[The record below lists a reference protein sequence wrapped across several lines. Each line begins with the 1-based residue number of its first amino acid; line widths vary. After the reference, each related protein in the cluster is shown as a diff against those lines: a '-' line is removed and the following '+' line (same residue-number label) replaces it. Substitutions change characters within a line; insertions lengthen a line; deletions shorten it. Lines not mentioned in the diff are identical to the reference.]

1 MQKFSAHDVVNRDA
15 AIMYIDGKFYE
26 DVTHAAAFQQYL
38 KDIDYKNLKSVKMR
52 PDFNDF
58 EKFSQENNVDIILG
72 HLVKKEDAVY
82 IIYGFE
88 DGIPV
93 EFNSIS
99 QDIKN
104 KFESEYNL
112 PVEDESV
119 HEDSDY
125 NPYANDLTEIEKKT
139 NDRVRELELEQRQ
152 DFYSQL
158 ESLGYYYKE
167 DQGYYTNESINLR
180 IDDDGYTS
188 VTINYIGG
196 EEYMTSVED
205 LFEDL
210 KTELELEDIE
220 YLTSLGAMFK
230 SLNALNFEITIGNTV
245 LKCTS
250 DSSGY
255 NYKLISD
262 TDLDINKDNFDIYI
276 NNLYKEMLMKT

>member
-38 KDIDYKNLKSVKMR
+38 KDINYKNLKSVKMR

-104 KFESEYNL
+104 KFENEYNL

-196 EEYMTSVED
+196 EEYMTSIED

-262 TDLDINKDNFDIYI
+262 TDLDINKDNFDIYRDLEQI
-276 NNLYKEMLMKT
+276 LN

>member
-1 MQKFSAHDVVNRDA
+1 MQKFSVHDVVNRDA

-210 KTELELEDIE
+210 ETELELEDIE

-230 SLNALNFEITIGNTV
+230 SLNALNFEITIGNVV

-262 TDLDINKDNFDIYI
+262 TDLDINKDNFDIYRDLEQI
-276 NNLYKEMLMKT
+276 LN

>member
-139 NDRVRELELEQRQ
+139 NDRVREIELKQNQ

-158 ESLGYYYKE
+158 ESLGNYYKE
-167 DQGYYTNESINLR
+167 NQGYYTNESINLR

-230 SLNALNFEITIGNTV
+230 SLNALNFEITIGNVV

-262 TDLDINKDNFDIYI
+262 TDLDINKDNFDIYRDLEQI
-276 NNLYKEMLMKT
+276 LN

>member
-38 KDIDYKNLKSVKMR
+38 KDINYKNLKSVKMR

-210 KTELELEDIE
+210 ETELELEDIE

-230 SLNALNFEITIGNTV
+230 SLNALNFEITIGNVV

-262 TDLDINKDNFDIYI
+262 TDLDINKDNFDIYRDLEQI
-276 NNLYKEMLMKT
+276 LN

>member
-38 KDIDYKNLKSVKMR
+38 KDINYKNLKSVKMR

-104 KFESEYNL
+104 KFENEYNL

-139 NDRVRELELEQRQ
+139 NDRVRELELDQRQ

-230 SLNALNFEITIGNTV
+230 SLNALNFEITIGNVV

-255 NYKLISD
+255 NYKLVSD
-262 TDLDINKDNFDIYI
+262 TDLDINKDNFDIYRDLEQI
-276 NNLYKEMLMKT
+276 LN

>member
-139 NDRVRELELEQRQ
+139 NNRVRELELEQRQ

-210 KTELELEDIE
+210 ETELELEDIE

-230 SLNALNFEITIGNTV
+230 SLNALNFEITIGNVV

-262 TDLDINKDNFDIYI
+262 TDLDINKDNFDIYRDLEQI
-276 NNLYKEMLMKT
+276 LN

>member
-139 NDRVRELELEQRQ
+139 NNRIRELELDQRQ

-230 SLNALNFEITIGNTV
+230 SLNALNFEITISNVV

-262 TDLDINKDNFDIYI
+262 IDLDINKDNFDIYRDLEQI
-276 NNLYKEMLMKT
+276 LN

>member
-104 KFESEYNL
+104 KFENEYNL

-158 ESLGYYYKE
+158 EYLGYYYKE

-230 SLNALNFEITIGNTV
+230 SLNALNFEITIGNVV

-262 TDLDINKDNFDIYI
+262 TDLDINKDNFDIYRDLEQI
-276 NNLYKEMLMKT
+276 LN

>member
-158 ESLGYYYKE
+158 ESLGYYYKK

-262 TDLDINKDNFDIYI
+262 TDLDINKDNFDIYRDLEQI
-276 NNLYKEMLMKT
+276 LN

>member
-119 HEDSDY
+119 HKDSNY

-230 SLNALNFEITIGNTV
+230 SLNALNFEITIGNVV

-262 TDLDINKDNFDIYI
+262 TDLDINKDNFDIYRDLEQI
-276 NNLYKEMLMKT
+276 LN

>member
-15 AIMYIDGKFYE
+15 AIIYIDGKFYE

-38 KDIDYKNLKSVKMR
+38 KDINYKNLKSVKMR

-139 NDRVRELELEQRQ
+139 NNRIRELELDQRQ

-230 SLNALNFEITIGNTV
+230 SLNALNFEITIGNVV

-262 TDLDINKDNFDIYI
+262 TDLDINKDNFDIYRDLEQI
-276 NNLYKEMLMKT
+276 LN

>member
-88 DGIPV
+88 DGMPV

-230 SLNALNFEITIGNTV
+230 SLNALNFEITIGNVV

-262 TDLDINKDNFDIYI
+262 TDLDINKDNFDIYRDLEQI
-276 NNLYKEMLMKT
+276 LN

>member
-210 KTELELEDIE
+210 ETELELEDIE

-230 SLNALNFEITIGNTV
+230 SLNALNFEITIGNVV

-255 NYKLISD
+255 NYKLVSD
-262 TDLDINKDNFDIYI
+262 TDLDINKDNFDIYRDLEQI
-276 NNLYKEMLMKT
+276 LN

>member
-220 YLTSLGAMFK
+220 YLISLGAMFK
-230 SLNALNFEITIGNTV
+230 SLNALNFEITISNVV

-262 TDLDINKDNFDIYI
+262 TDLDINKDNFDIYRDLEQI
-276 NNLYKEMLMKT
+276 LN

>member
-104 KFESEYNL
+104 KFENEYNL

-230 SLNALNFEITIGNTV
+230 SLNALNFEITIGNVV

-250 DSSGY
+250 DSNGY

-262 TDLDINKDNFDIYI
+262 TDLDINKDNFDIYRDLEQI
-276 NNLYKEMLMKT
+276 LN

>member
-196 EEYMTSVED
+196 EEYMTSIED

-210 KTELELEDIE
+210 ETELELEDIE

-230 SLNALNFEITIGNTV
+230 SLNALNFEITIGNVV

-262 TDLDINKDNFDIYI
+262 TDLDINKDNFDIYRDLEQI
-276 NNLYKEMLMKT
+276 LN

>member
-139 NDRVRELELEQRQ
+139 NNRVRELELEQRQ

-230 SLNALNFEITIGNTV
+230 SLNALNFEITIGNVV

-262 TDLDINKDNFDIYI
+262 TDLDINKDNFDIYRDLEQI
-276 NNLYKEMLMKT
+276 LN

>member
-104 KFESEYNL
+104 KFENEYNL

-210 KTELELEDIE
+210 ETELELEDIE

-230 SLNALNFEITIGNTV
+230 SLNALNFEITIGNVV

-262 TDLDINKDNFDIYI
+262 TDLDINKDNFDIYRDLEQI
-276 NNLYKEMLMKT
+276 LN

>member
-230 SLNALNFEITIGNTV
+230 SLNALNFEITIGNVV

-250 DSSGY
+250 DLSGY

-262 TDLDINKDNFDIYI
+262 TDLDINKDNFDIYRDLEQI
-276 NNLYKEMLMKT
+276 LN

>member
-125 NPYANDLTEIEKKT
+125 NPYSNDLTEIEKKT

-230 SLNALNFEITIGNTV
+230 SLNALNFEITIGNVV

-262 TDLDINKDNFDIYI
+262 TDLDINKDNFDIYRDLEQI
-276 NNLYKEMLMKT
+276 LN

>member
-139 NDRVRELELEQRQ
+139 NDRIRELELDQRQ

-230 SLNALNFEITIGNTV
+230 SLNALNFEITIGNVV

-262 TDLDINKDNFDIYI
+262 TDLDINKDNFDIYRDLEQI
-276 NNLYKEMLMKT
+276 LN

>member
-139 NDRVRELELEQRQ
+139 NDRIRELELDQRQ

-262 TDLDINKDNFDIYI
+262 TDLDINKDNFDIYRDLEQI
-276 NNLYKEMLMKT
+276 LN

>member
-15 AIMYIDGKFYE
+15 AIIYIDGKFYE

-38 KDIDYKNLKSVKMR
+38 KDINYKNLKSVKMR

-125 NPYANDLTEIEKKT
+125 NPYTNDLTEIEKKT

-230 SLNALNFEITIGNTV
+230 SLNALNFEITIGNVV

-262 TDLDINKDNFDIYI
+262 TDLDINKDNFDIYRDLEQI
-276 NNLYKEMLMKT
+276 LN

>member
-93 EFNSIS
+93 EFNSVS

-125 NPYANDLTEIEKKT
+125 NPYANDLIEIEKKT

-230 SLNALNFEITIGNTV
+230 SLNALNFEITIGNVV

-250 DSSGY
+250 NSSGY

-262 TDLDINKDNFDIYI
+262 TDLDINKDNFDIYRDLEQI
-276 NNLYKEMLMKT
+276 LN

>member
-230 SLNALNFEITIGNTV
+230 SLNALNFEITIDNVV

-255 NYKLISD
+255 NYKLVSD
-262 TDLDINKDNFDIYI
+262 TDLDINKDNFDIYRDLEQI
-276 NNLYKEMLMKT
+276 LN

>member
-158 ESLGYYYKE
+158 EFLGYYYKE

-230 SLNALNFEITIGNTV
+230 SLNALNFEITIGNVV

-262 TDLDINKDNFDIYI
+262 TDLDINKDNFDIYRDLEQI
-276 NNLYKEMLMKT
+276 LN

>member
-188 VTINYIGG
+188 VTVNYIGG

-230 SLNALNFEITIGNTV
+230 SLNALNFEITIGNVV

-262 TDLDINKDNFDIYI
+262 TDLDINKDNFDIYRDLEQI
-276 NNLYKEMLMKT
+276 LN

>member
-104 KFESEYNL
+104 KFENEYNL

-262 TDLDINKDNFDIYI
+262 TDLDINKDNFDIYRDLEQI
-276 NNLYKEMLMKT
+276 LN

>member
-196 EEYMTSVED
+196 EEYMTSIED

-230 SLNALNFEITIGNTV
+230 SLNALNFEITIGNVV

-262 TDLDINKDNFDIYI
+262 TDLDINKDNFDIYRDLEQI
-276 NNLYKEMLMKT
+276 LN

>member
-158 ESLGYYYKE
+158 ESLGYYYKK

-255 NYKLISD
+255 NYKLVSD
-262 TDLDINKDNFDIYI
+262 TDLDINKDNFDIYRDLEQI
-276 NNLYKEMLMKT
+276 LN

>member
-58 EKFSQENNVDIILG
+58 EKFSQENNVNIILG

-230 SLNALNFEITIGNTV
+230 SLNALNFEITIGNVV

-262 TDLDINKDNFDIYI
+262 TDLDINKDNFDIYRDLDQI
-276 NNLYKEMLMKT
+276 LN

>member
-38 KDIDYKNLKSVKMR
+38 KDINYKNLKSVKMR

-139 NDRVRELELEQRQ
+139 NDRVRELELDQRQ

-230 SLNALNFEITIGNTV
+230 SLNALNFEITIGNVV

-262 TDLDINKDNFDIYI
+262 TDLDINKDNFDIYRDLEQI
-276 NNLYKEMLMKT
+276 LN

>member
-230 SLNALNFEITIGNTV
+230 SLNALNFEITIGNVV

-255 NYKLISD
+255 NYKLVSD
-262 TDLDINKDNFDIYI
+262 TDLDINKDNFDIYRDLEQLL
-276 NNLYKEMLMKT
+276 N

>member
-1 MQKFSAHDVVNRDA
+1 MALA
-15 AIMYIDGKFYE
+15 
-26 DVTHAAAFQQYL
+26 L
-38 KDIDYKNLKSVKMR
+38 L
-52 PDFNDF
+52 
-58 EKFSQENNVDIILG
+58 
-72 HLVKKEDAVY
+72 
-82 IIYGFE
+82 
-88 DGIPV
+88 
-93 EFNSIS
+93 
-99 QDIKN
+99 IKN

-230 SLNALNFEITIGNTV
+230 SLNALNFEITIGNVV

-262 TDLDINKDNFDIYI
+262 TDLDINKDNFDIYRDLEQI
-276 NNLYKEMLMKT
+276 LN

>member
-15 AIMYIDGKFYE
+15 AIIYIDGKFYE

-139 NDRVRELELEQRQ
+139 NDRVRELELDQRQ

-210 KTELELEDIE
+210 ETELELEDIE

-230 SLNALNFEITIGNTV
+230 SLNALNFEITIGNVV

-262 TDLDINKDNFDIYI
+262 TDLDINKDNFDIYRDLEQI
-276 NNLYKEMLMKT
+276 LN

>member
-38 KDIDYKNLKSVKMR
+38 KDINYKNLKSVKMR

-139 NDRVRELELEQRQ
+139 NDRIRELELEQRQ

-230 SLNALNFEITIGNTV
+230 SLNALNFEITIGNVV

-262 TDLDINKDNFDIYI
+262 TDLDINKDNFDIYRDLEQI
-276 NNLYKEMLMKT
+276 LN

>member
-72 HLVKKEDAVY
+72 HLVKEEDAVY
-82 IIYGFE
+82 IMYGFE

-139 NDRVRELELEQRQ
+139 NDRIRELELDQRQ

-230 SLNALNFEITIGNTV
+230 SLNALNFEITIGNVV

-262 TDLDINKDNFDIYI
+262 TDLDINKDNFDIYRDLEQI
-276 NNLYKEMLMKT
+276 LN

>member
-196 EEYMTSVED
+196 EEYITSVED

-230 SLNALNFEITIGNTV
+230 SLNALNFEITIGNVV

-262 TDLDINKDNFDIYI
+262 TDLDINKDNFDIYKDLEQI
-276 NNLYKEMLMKT
+276 LN

>member
-38 KDIDYKNLKSVKMR
+38 KDINYKNLKSVKMR

-104 KFESEYNL
+104 KFENEYNL

-230 SLNALNFEITIGNTV
+230 SLNALNFEITIGNVV

-262 TDLDINKDNFDIYI
+262 TDLDINKDNFDIYRDLEQI
-276 NNLYKEMLMKT
+276 LN